1 MSQPPRTPAEI
12 LAESVRRAKQTARG
26 VADAVAKATEEAAA
40 QRQQEGTGG
49 QPSESGQ
56 VG

>member
-12 LAESVRRAKQTARG
+12 LAESVRRAKQTAQG
-26 VADAVAKATEEAAA
+26 VSDAVAKVTEEATA
-40 QRQQEGTGG
+40 QRAQGGTGE
-49 QPSESGQ
+49 QPSGSGQ

>member
-12 LAESVRRAKQTARG
+12 LAESVRRAKQTAQG

-40 QRQQEGTGG
+40 RRQQEGTGG